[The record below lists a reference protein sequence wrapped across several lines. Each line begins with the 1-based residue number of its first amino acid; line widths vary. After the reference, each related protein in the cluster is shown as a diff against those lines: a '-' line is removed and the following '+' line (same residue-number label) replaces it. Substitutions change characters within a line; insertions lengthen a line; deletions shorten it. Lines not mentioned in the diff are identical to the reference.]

1 MSLYRYSLDRQ
12 AGLTLYSTLHAA
24 WLKTPC
30 NMFRFLMQHE
40 ALMRCS
46 MAIFPCSMAGSLML
60 HGNNNAFGKT

>member
-30 NMFRFLMQHE
+30 SMFRFLMQHE
-40 ALMRCS
+40 APMRCS
-46 MAIFPCSMAGSLML
+46 MASFPMQ